1 VYTVQCTEL
10 EKSKVRHFM
19 MEDINRDKKT
29 TIISWVCDVLW
40 SRLCQQYTHVLN
52 YTQDASVWSLTA
64 AAPSDSIFRALCT
77 DLLTYVYT
85 FVYPYSRAC

>member
-29 TIISWVCDVLW
+29 AIISWVCYVLW
-40 SRLCQQYTHVLN
+40 SLLCQQYTHVLN

-64 AAPSDSIFRALCT
+64 AVPSDSIFHTLCT
-77 DLLTYVYT
+77 NLLTYLQILE
-85 FVYPYSRAC
+85 YPYTRAS